1 MAGKDIYGSTGR
13 GYQVWSLIMAIMSL
27 LCSFG
32 GCIGLI
38 PGVGFIAVIIVC
50 ANAII
55 FGMISRSLG
64 NKAIQ
69 TRGEKSN
76 AVKAGQVITIIAI
89 VMMVIS
95 IIPAILATFGCSI
108 ISAISESQ

>member
-1 MAGKDIYGSTGR
+1 MSGKDIYGSTGR

-27 LCSFG
+27 LCSFS
-32 GCIGLI
+32 GCMGLL
-38 PGVGFIAVIIVC
+38 PGVGFIYVIIIC
-50 ANAII
+50 ANSII

-76 AVKAGQVITIIAI
+76 AVKTAQVITIIAI
-89 VMMVIS
+89 VSMIIS
-95 IIPAILATFGCSI
+95 LVLGILGTFGCSI
-108 ISAISESQ
+108 LNAVIQSQ